1 MAQRLTLRHDM
12 ILPIVQYGQPVLRQK
27 GERIETITPEITELV
42 VNMLETMRDADGIGL
57 AAQQIGKALQLAV
70 VDVAGLEERISTMEI
85 NGKPVVP
92 DKHMPMIL
100 INPEIRLFGDS
111 ATGPEGCLSFPEIYG
126 DITRPVSA
134 EVRALNDKGE
144 PLHFTC
150 GGLLARAIQ
159 HEYDHLQ
166 GILFIDRMSREVK
179 RKLQPELDALQAQ
192 TKARLGKG

>member
-27 GERIETITPEITELV
+27 GERIETITSEITELV